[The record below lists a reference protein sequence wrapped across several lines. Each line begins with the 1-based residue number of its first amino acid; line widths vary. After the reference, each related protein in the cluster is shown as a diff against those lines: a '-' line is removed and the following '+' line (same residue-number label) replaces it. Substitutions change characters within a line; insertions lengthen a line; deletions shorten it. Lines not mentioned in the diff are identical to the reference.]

1 MRSVAAAQAA
11 SGLTEVYWT
20 DRVGRRRGLRRC
32 YRGCRGE
39 WTRAMRSVF
48 VTATLLLDVGHLPE
62 GLEVYGFEKS
72 GNHLAT

>member
-11 SGLTEVYWT
+11 SGLPQVYST

-32 YRGCRGE
+32 YRGYHRV
-39 WTRAMRSVF
+39 WARVVRSVF

-62 GLEVYGFEKS
+62 GLEVCGFEKS
-72 GNHLAT
+72 GNHLAK